1 MIRLSI
7 VSFTE
12 KFLSYCNSFNGKT
25 YTYISNNTYNNL
37 FNRYFDKGK
46 ALKKNKDNVTLLKN
60 HNSGDGFYK

>member
-25 YTYISNNTYNNL
+25 YTYISNNTYNDL
-37 FNRYFDKGK
+37 FNDILIKRKSI
-46 ALKKNKDNVTLLKN
+46 KKKKDNVTLLKN
-60 HNSGDGFYK
+60 HNLMGFL

>member
-25 YTYISNNTYNNL
+25 YTYISNNTYNDL
-37 FNRYFDKGK
+37 FNRYFDKKGK
-46 ALKKNKDNVTLLKN
+46 ALKKKQRQCNIIKK
-60 HNSGDGFYK
+60 S